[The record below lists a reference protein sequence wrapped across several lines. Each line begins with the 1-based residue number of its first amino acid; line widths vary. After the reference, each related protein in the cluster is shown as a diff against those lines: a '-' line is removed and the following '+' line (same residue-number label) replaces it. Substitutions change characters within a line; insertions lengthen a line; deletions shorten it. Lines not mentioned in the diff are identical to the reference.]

1 MRGGLVH
8 VTGRAGSIAAL
19 VVTAVLAVSGGATA
33 VANADPVPSYRVT
46 VGQGGAMTST
56 LSGAAFTRTPD
67 GLVVTDDRGRAIDR
81 VPASIPLDG
90 VDVPMR
96 TTVAADGRSA
106 TIAPDLTP
114 TVTAAIKRGA
124 HPVSA
129 RKDRAYYAM
138 LFHVANGLNRAG
150 TVSAAAG
157 AGVGTVVGAAVGLV
171 VGCSVLGACLLI
183 IPAAAAGA
191 AIGATV
197 AGAIGTQYG
206 DPKAAQSVL
215 TWLTTR

>member
-1 MRGGLVH
+1 MR
-8 VTGRAGSIAAL
+8 VTGRATSIAAL
-19 VVTAVLAVSGGATA
+19 VVTATVTVAGGGTA
-33 VANADPVPSYRVT
+33 VADAAPVPSYRVT
-46 VGQGGAMTST
+46 VGADGAMTST
-56 LSGAAFTRTPD
+56 LTGATFTRTGD
-67 GLVVTDDRGRAIDR
+67 GLVVTDDRGRTIDL
-81 VPASIPLDG
+81 VPAAIPLG
-90 VDVPMR
+90 GADVPLR
-96 TTVAADGRSA
+96 TSVAANARSA
-106 TIAPDLTP
+106 TIAPDLTA
-114 TVTAAIKRGA
+114 TVAAAIKRGA

-171 VGCSVLGACLLI
+171 VGCSIFGVCLLA

>member
-1 MRGGLVH
+1 M
-8 VTGRAGSIAAL
+8 TGRAGSLAAL
-19 VVTAVLAVSGGATA
+19 VVTAVVVVSGGGTA
-33 VANADPVPSYRVT
+33 VANAGPEASYRVT
-46 VGQGGAMTST
+46 VGQNGAMTST
-56 LSGAAFTRTPD
+56 LSGATFARTSD
-67 GLVVTDDRGRAIDR
+67 GLVVTDDHGHAIDR
-81 VPASIPLDG
+81 VPAALALDG
-90 VDVPMR
+90 VDVPLR
-96 TTVAADGRSA
+96 TTVAANGRTA

-114 TVTAAIKRGA
+114 GVTAAIKRGA

-171 VGCSVLGACLLI
+171 VGCSVLGACLLA